1 VRILLTGVAG
11 FAGSHLAE
19 YLLAQTADDPN
30 AEVHGVIHRHDRR
43 IQHLGRRLRRHR
55 GDLRNALWVNELVE
69 AIQPDYVLHLA
80 AWSDVG
86 GSWRQPWTAYELN
99 IQCQLNLL
107 EALRRQR
114 LRSRTLVV
122 TSNEV
127 YGLVRPEDLPIDE
140 ETPFRPNSP
149 YGVSK
154 ITQDM
159 MGLQYWHSHG
169 LPVIRMRSFNHI
181 GPGQADDFA
190 ASAFAR
196 QIAEIE
202 AGQREPVVRV
212 GNLEAARDFTDVR
225 DIVRAYWLAVQKGRP
240 GEAYN
245 VGSGESHK
253 VRELLDL
260 LLSLSSARVRVE
272 IDPDRLRPSDVPV
285 SVCDNRRLVAA
296 TGWRPRIP
304 LRQSLQDLLDGWRRE
319 IAGNAAPGESVDSDT
334 EEDMTRDE

>member
-1 VRILLTGVAG
+1 MRILLTGVAG

-43 IQHLGRRLRRHR
+43 IQHLGQRLRRHR

-69 AIQPDYVLHLA
+69 KIQPDYVLHLA

-285 SVCDNRRLVAA
+285 SVCDNRRLRAA
-296 TGWRPRIP
+296 TGWQPRIP

-319 IAGNAAPGESVDSDT
+319 VAGNAAPGEIVDSDT
-334 EEDMTRDE
+334 ENVIGH